1 MFYMLL
7 EIFEELGELEEL
19 EEVVEFGV
27 RLLVLFVAI
36 QLAIS

>member
-1 MFYMLL
+1 MFYMLF
-7 EIFEELGELEEL
+7 EIFEEFEEL
-19 EEVVEFGV
+19 EEVVGFGV